1 MDKTVKERITELLR
15 ENQIS
20 VSQLSKEIGIPQN
33 TLNRQINGDTAVSI
47 STIISIIGYFKNI
60 SSDWLLGISDNRKS
74 QKPMQILNESKATE
88 KILTEQEVL
97 LYDVSAAA
105 NLKTLFNNK
114 RQNIL
119 GKISIPDMPR
129 CDGAVYVTGDSMYPL
144 LKSGDI
150 IVYKELHDFQEVIYG
165 EMYLVSF
172 DLDGDDFLTVK
183 YVNHSDKGDDFVKLV
198 SYNTYH
204 DPKDIALSRVR
215 AMALVKL
222 SIRKN
227 TMM

>member
-1 MDKTVKERITELLR
+1 MTKKERLEAI
-15 ENQIS
+15 IDYYSDGKPS
-20 VSQLSKEIGIPQN
+20 VFAKYIGVAP
-33 TLNRQINGDTAVSI
+33 
-47 STIISIIGYFKNI
+47 STISSWLSRDTLDYDLIFAKCENI
-60 SSDWLLGISDNRKS
+60 SSDWLLTGKGEMIKS
-74 QKPMQILNESKATE
+74 NPNIQILSEPKTKE
-88 KILTEQEVL
+88 KKLTEQEVL

-105 NLKTLFNNK
+105 NLKTLFDNK

-198 SYNTYH
+198 SHNAYH

>member
-1 MDKTVKERITELLR
+1 MIKS
-15 ENQIS
+15 N
-20 VSQLSKEIGIPQN
+20 P
-33 TLNRQINGDTAVSI
+33 
-47 STIISIIGYFKNI
+47 NI
-60 SSDWLLGISDNRKS
+60 
-74 QKPMQILNESKATE
+74 QILNEPKTKE
-88 KILTEQEVL
+88 KKLTEQEVL

-105 NLKTLFNNK
+105 NLKTLFDNK

-198 SYNTYH
+198 SHNAYH

-222 SIRKN
+222 SIRKIQ
-227 TMM
+227 

>member
-1 MDKTVKERITELLR
+1 MTKKERLEAIIDYYSDGKPSVFAKYIGEAPTTIRSWLSRDTIDYDLIFAKC
-15 ENQIS
+15 EN
-20 VSQLSKEIGIPQN
+20 N
-33 TLNRQINGDTAVSI
+33 
-47 STIISIIGYFKNI
+47 
-60 SSDWLLGISDNRKS
+60 SSDWLLTGKGEMIKS
-74 QKPMQILNESKATE
+74 NPNIQILNEPKTKE
-88 KILTEQEVL
+88 KKLTEQEVL

-105 NLKTLFNNK
+105 NLKTLFDNK

-198 SYNTYH
+198 SHNAYH